1 VIAPPMMFRRMGAAT
16 VAALLLCTGLVCAEV
31 VNKIVATV
39 DGEPI
44 TERELRRYAAERGKE
59 GTQGVSD
66 RQLLDALIT
75 DRLLEKEVEAKS
87 ITISDAEVDNY
98 IEQVKQRGRLDDAK
112 FSAALAQQGLT
123 MEQYKV
129 RIKGELQKSQLINR
143 EIRGR
148 VNVTPEEIQ
157 RYYDAN
163 IDTFTVSSG
172 VTVRG
177 ILIEIGPAD
186 GEEAVARAQAK
197 AEEARAKAA
206 GGADF
211 ALLAA
216 EYSDGPGARSGGVL
230 GTFKQGEM
238 DPTLERAVFSL
249 KPGEVSQVVRNQ
261 RGFFVLK
268 VDQSEVGGHRP
279 LAEVKDEI
287 RERLY
292 GERIEKRFEDWL
304 SRELRERHSVEV
316 LN

>member
-1 VIAPPMMFRRMGAAT
+1 MMFRRMGAAT
-16 VAALLLCTGLVCAEV
+16 VAALALCTGLVRAEV

-44 TERELRRYAAERGKE
+44 TERELRRYAKERGQE
-59 GTQGVSD
+59 GMSES
-66 RQLLDALIT
+66 QLLDALIT
-75 DRLLEKEVEAKS
+75 DTLLDKEVEAKN
-87 ITISDAEVDNY
+87 ITVSDAEVDRY
-98 IEQVKQRGRLDDAK
+98 IEQVKQRGRLDAAG
-112 FSAALAQQGLT
+112 FNAALAQQGMTL
-123 MEQYKV
+123 EQYKV
-129 RIKGELQKSQLINR
+129 RIKGELEKSQLINR

-163 IDTFTVSSG
+163 IDTFTVNSG

-177 ILIEIGPAD
+177 ILVEVGPAD
-186 GEEAVARAQAK
+186 GEAAVARAQAK
-197 AEEARAKAA
+197 AEEARAKAVS
-206 GGADF
+206 GEDF
-211 ALLAA
+211 GELAA

-249 KPGEVSQVVRNQ
+249 KPGEVSEVVRNQ

-268 VDQSEVGGHRP
+268 VDESESGGHRP

-292 GERIEKRFEDWL
+292 SERIEKRFEDWL

>member
-1 VIAPPMMFRRMGAAT
+1 MMFRRMGAAT
-16 VAALLLCTGLVCAEV
+16 VTALLLIAGPVRAEV
-31 VNKIVATV
+31 VNRIVATI

-44 TERELRRYAAERGKE
+44 TERELRRYAAQHARE
-59 GTQGVSD
+59 GMSD
-66 RQLLDALIT
+66 GQVLDAFITDKLLD
-75 DRLLEKEVEAKS
+75 KEVEAKGIK
-87 ITISDAEVDNY
+87 ITDVEVDRY
-98 IEQVKQRGRLDDAK
+98 IEQVKVRGRLDDQK
-112 FSAALAQQGLT
+112 FNEALAQQGLT
-123 MEQYKV
+123 PEEYRV
-129 RIKGELQKSQLINR
+129 RIKGELEKSQLVNR

-148 VNVTPEEIQ
+148 VNVTPEEVQ

-163 IDTFTVSSG
+163 KDRFAVASG

-177 ILIEIGPAD
+177 ILVEVGPAD
-186 GEEAVARAQAK
+186 GSDAVAHAQSR
-197 AEEARAKAA
+197 AEEARAKALA
-206 GGADF
+206 GEDFGA
-211 ALLAA
+211 LAA
-216 EYSDGPGARSGGVL
+216 EYSDGPGANSGGVF

-249 KPGEVSQVVRNQ
+249 RPGEVSEVVRTG

-268 VDQSEVGGHRP
+268 VDQNEVGGHRS

-292 GERIEKRFEDWL
+292 GEQIEKRFEDWL